1 MNGNTERAETK
12 VASGPPPL
20 IVGLGSHHGDDR
32 AGWMVIEQ
40 LEAIGHPAEFLLRIA
55 HSVDLLD
62 RASPG
67 QPLII
72 CDACQGS
79 GTAGRITR
87 WLWPSDQIVTLR
99 HCGTHDLSLGE
110 VLQLGRTLNCLPERI
125 EIWGIEGINWSSASE
140 PSQAVKQSVVEL
152 AQRLSGVERHA

>member
-12 VASGPPPL
+12 VASGPSPL

-110 VLQLGRTLNCLPERI
+110 VLQLGRTLNCLPEGI

-140 PSQAVKQSVVEL
+140 PSQAVKQAVVEL
-152 AQRLSGVERHA
+152 ARRLSGVERHA